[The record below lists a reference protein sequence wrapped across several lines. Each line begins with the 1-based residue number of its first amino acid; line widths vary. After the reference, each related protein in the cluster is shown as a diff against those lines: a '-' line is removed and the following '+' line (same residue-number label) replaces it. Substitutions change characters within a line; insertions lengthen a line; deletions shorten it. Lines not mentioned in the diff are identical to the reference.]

1 MEAFNK
7 PGIHPYRFDR
17 RAAAMSKEN
26 SEKNSDA
33 EVAAILAALDTE
45 SNAAESAG
53 SAKPAS
59 AGLVAARTALGIA
72 AVGSALLLPFF
83 IVPWL
88 PRKVFGALPWLPTS
102 PRRVN
107 AVLDA
112 LRPQLVKPGCTFVD
126 LGAGDGVAV
135 IEAAK
140 RGMVARGVE
149 LNPSLVLLSHINA
162 LRAGF
167 QVYRRCSF
175 RWGDLFKH
183 PVADADV
190 IMVFGVVPL
199 MPRIASKLDAEAKP
213 GTVVMSHKFA
223 LPADSW
229 GPHQRANIN
238 DVLVYC
244 KGESPLR

>member
-1 MEAFNK
+1 
-7 PGIHPYRFDR
+7 
-17 RAAAMSKEN
+17 MSKD
-26 SEKNSDA
+26 NSDA
-33 EVAAILAALDTE
+33 DLSAILAALE
-45 SNAAESAG
+45 SDSTAEESAVAT
-53 SAKPAS
+53 SAKSTS
-59 AGLVAARTALGIA
+59 AGLAAARTALGVA
-72 AVGSALLLPFF
+72 AVGTALLLPFF

-112 LRPQLVKPGCTFVD
+112 LRPDIVKPGRTFVD

-162 LRAGF
+162 LRAGLP
-167 QVYRRCSF
+167 VYRRCSF

-213 GTVVMSHKFA
+213 QAVVMSHKFA

-229 GPHQRANIN
+229 GAHQRANIN

-244 KGESPLR
+244 KDESPLR